1 MIYPYYRVKAG
12 DTAVHPAYLLCWPAP
27 VHPAAVSGYRL
38 LPEEERFADYPG
50 LVTALEK
57 AKAGALAHIDSL
69 ISQGEA
75 GLPELLQ
82 YRMDHYED
90 LNVNLTAAN
99 ISRIAQQVLDDPQYR
114 WQPYRIHIPY
124 DH

>member
-1 MIYPYYRVKAG
+1 MIYHYYKVKAG
-12 DTAVHPAYLLCWPAP
+12 DTLVHPVYLLCWP
-27 VHPAAVSGYRL
+27 VSHPAAGTNYRL
-38 LPEEERFADYPG
+38 LPQDERFVVYQD

-57 AKAGALAHIDSL
+57 AKAGALAYIGRL
-69 ISQGEA
+69 ISQGGA

-99 ISRIAQQVLDDPQYR
+99 ISRIEQQVLDDPQYR
-114 WQPYRIHIPY
+114 WQPYRIDIPY
-124 DH
+124 EH

>member
-1 MIYPYYRVKAG
+1 MIYHYYRVKAG
-12 DTAVHPAYLLCWPAP
+12 DTLVHPVYLLCWP
-27 VHPAAVSGYRL
+27 VLHPAGTNYRL
-38 LPEEERFADYPG
+38 LPEDERFAVYPD

-57 AKAGALAHIDSL
+57 AKAGALAYIGRL
-69 ISQGEA
+69 ISSGKA

-82 YRMDHYED
+82 YRIDHYED
-90 LNVNLTAAN
+90 LNVNLTEAN
-99 ISRIAQQVLDDPQYR
+99 IRRIEQRVSADPQFH